1 MQRTPE
7 IVSIS
12 PVWVEHLTSFFEA
25 LVSFGENRYFHP
37 HPLTRDEAMARAHYR
52 GNDLYYLLTENET
65 IIGYGMLRG
74 WDAGYDIPSLGI
86 VIHPGARG
94 TGLGRAFMHF
104 LHAVAR
110 RKGATKIR
118 LKVYRENTMAFGLYR
133 ELGYVFESQEEGG
146 QVVGYLNLV

>member
-7 IVSIS
+7 IVNIS
-12 PVWVEHLTSFFEA
+12 PAWVEHLTSFFEA
-25 LVSFGENRYFHP
+25 LVSCGEGRYFHP
-37 HPLTRDEAMARAHYR
+37 HPLTRDEAMTRAHYR
-52 GNDLYYLLTENET
+52 GNDVYYLLTENET

-86 VIHPGARG
+86 VIHPRARG

-118 LKVYRENTMAFGLYR
+118 LKVYRENTMAFRLYR
-133 ELGYVFESQEEGG
+133 KLGYVFEGQEEGG
-146 QVVGYLNLV
+146 QVVGYLDLV